1 MKTFAAGTT
10 TGTISVTPATTVTT
24 YSIAS
29 VTDSYGTGTASGSVT
44 VTLYTPATITV
55 QPVAANIIV
64 EGTTA
69 TLSVTATGQPLVR
82 YQWYKDGTAI
92 ADATKSSYTTTSSMD
107 ANGDYYVTVRTAC
120 NVVSS
125 SASKVIMY
133 ARPQGVLSGNT
144 IQAGATGQLTY
155 TSSNGGGT
163 FTVVYNDGSGTPVT
177 VNNVTSGVGFNVA
190 TGTPLATK
198 SYTLVSVMD
207 EVTTS
212 SRTVDFTK
220 ASATITVFAKPTALL
235 SGDQIICDKATAT
248 LNVALSGNGPIT
260 VTLNDGTVKIFA
272 AGTTN
277 GTISVTPATNTTY
290 SIASISDTYGTG
302 IVSGTAEVLVYAPA
316 VITIQPVSV
325 AVICAGS
332 STILDV
338 TATGAGLTYQWFN
351 KKTGI
356 ITGEKNSTYVAT
368 AAGDY
373 YVIVTG
379 TCNAVSSAETSV
391 TVNQLPQ
398 GVLSANTICV
408 GATGQLTFKSSVAGT
423 GPYTIVYSDG
433 TTSYTALNVVSAVP
447 FDVSVSPIATTTY
460 SLVSVTDASGCIR
473 DASFTAATAVLTVN
487 NLPAI
492 TSQPVSVTN
501 SAGTATTFEVAAT
514 GTALTYQWQISVD
527 GGISFVDLLNNVY
540 YTGATTNKLS
550 VSNIAI
556 RMNGFRY
563 RVKVAGTCNPFVIS
577 DAAILTVINPL
588 ASFKVNTSA
597 QCISGNSFVFNNTSA
612 TNAGILSYSWTFGDG
627 IGTATTKAPSYTYTK
642 AGSYTVKLVV
652 VTNTGDADSAT
663 AVVVVYPKPVP
674 AFAVNKT
681 AQCLSGNSYVFTN
694 KTTIDNSPLIF
705 DHKWNFGDG
714 TQSSDIN
721 PIKTYTASGDFV
733 ATLVVTSFYGCVDS
747 VKQTITV
754 NPMPTVAISAP
765 KGTILCDGL
774 TLDLTATGGASYL
787 WYKDGAIINGATAA
801 TYASTT
807 AGNYSVKSVNSFGC
821 VSLSDAKIT
830 TTVLTNPKAEFSYN
844 TFCTQVPVAFTNL
857 SITSNAGA
865 VTYAWRDNVGN
876 TSAAT
881 SPVFTYNTAGSVSM
895 KLNVTS
901 TYCPNLKDSITKVI
915 AIESPIPGKR
925 LPLVDGVI
933 GDDTKL
939 QARIFP
945 NSKYTWSPATGLSD
959 ITINNPI
966 AKLSAE
972 QQYSI
977 TMLAPSGCTTID
989 TLLVRVFKDFTVF
1002 VPNVFSPNGDG
1013 QNDKLYVNLVGV
1025 KEFRLYRIFNR
1036 AGQKVFET
1044 TNPAEGWDGTINGIP
1059 QPLDTYVWMVEAV
1072 SKYGAPIRENGLVTI
1087 LR

>member
-1 MKTFAAGTT
+1 
-10 TGTISVTPATTVTT
+10 
-24 YSIAS
+24 
-29 VTDSYGTGTASGSVT
+29 
-44 VTLYTPATITV
+44 
-55 QPVAANIIV
+55 
-64 EGTTA
+64 
-69 TLSVTATGQPLVR
+69 
-82 YQWYKDGTAI
+82 
-92 ADATKSSYTTTSSMD
+92 
-107 ANGDYYVTVRTAC
+107 
-120 NVVSS
+120 
-125 SASKVIMY
+125 
-133 ARPQGVLSGNT
+133 
-144 IQAGATGQLTY
+144 
-155 TSSNGGGT
+155 
-163 FTVVYNDGSGTPVT
+163 
-177 VNNVTSGVGFNVA
+177 
-190 TGTPLATK
+190 
-198 SYTLVSVMD
+198 
-207 EVTTS
+207 
-212 SRTVDFTK
+212 
-220 ASATITVFAKPTALL
+220 L
-235 SGDQIICDKATAT
+235 SGDQTICDKATAT
-248 LNVALSGNGPIT
+248 LNVALTGNGAIT
-260 VTLNDGTVKIFA
+260 VTLNDGTMKTFA

-332 STILDV
+332 STTLDV

-356 ITGEKNSTYVAT
+356 IAGQTNSTYVAT

-433 TTSYTALNVVSAVP
+433 TTNYTALNVVSAVP
-447 FDVSVSPIATTTY
+447 FNVSVSPIATTTY
-460 SLVSVTDASGCIR
+460 AIVSVTDASGCIR
-473 DASFTAATAVLTVN
+473 DANFTAATAVLTVN

-550 VSNIAI
+550 VSNIAL

-681 AQCLSGNSYVFTN
+681 SQCLSGNSFVFTN
-694 KTTIDNSPLIF
+694 RTTIDNSPLIF
-705 DHKWNFGDG
+705 DHKWYFGDG

-721 PIKTYTASGDFV
+721 PIKTYTTSGDFV

-754 NPMPTVAISAP
+754 NPMPTVTISAP

-774 TLDLTATGGASYL
+774 TLDLVATGGASYL

-821 VSLSDAKIT
+821 VSLSDAKIA

-939 QARIFP
+939 QARVFP

-977 TMLAPSGCTTID
+977 SMLAPSGCVTVD

-1013 QNDKLYVNLVGV
+1013 QNDKLFVNLVGV
-1025 KEFRLYRIFNR
+1025 KEFKLYRIFNR